1 MRILEMPA
9 AAATTTT
16 TDSILYRSGDLFLN
30 DAAKKFLYSY
40 IAGNDSSLVY
50 INYWSVIHFLSG
62 ILVFMGLRLLGIDNY
77 YLIGLVIH
85 TLWEFWQL
93 SIGMTKLNP
102 RGLIDIGM
110 DTGIFMGG
118 MGLAAHFLA
127 SAAAASATSAVAVFQ
142 GPAVRGEVVVLPS
155 ADGGCD
161 LQVKITD
168 MPAGEHGFHI
178 HTAGDLRGEGCKGAC
193 AHFHKG
199 APAKHGGAPGF
210 LGERH
215 TGDLGNIKL
224 AAGGKPFRH
233 TYHLPDVEPAEL
245 WGRSLIVHADPDDL
259 GAGGHE
265 DSAITG
271 HSGGRIACAIFG
283 RAKGCDAGAGAAAAA
298 AAAQPPAK
306 KRS

>member
-1 MRILEMPA
+1 MPA
-9 AAATTTT
+9 APAT

-40 IAGNDSSLVY
+40 IAGNDRSLVY
-50 INYWSVIHFLSG
+50 INYWSVIHFLAG
-62 ILVFMGLRLLGIDNY
+62 VLVYLGLRLLGIESY
-77 YLIGLVIH
+77 FLIGLVIH

-93 SIGMTKLNP
+93 SIGMTKVSA

-110 DTGIFMGG
+110 DTGFFMGG
-118 MGLAAHFLA
+118 MGIAAHFLA
-127 SAAAASATSAVAVFQ
+127 SASAAAATSAVAVFQ
-142 GPAVRGEVVVLPS
+142 GPAVKGEVVVLPS
-155 ADGGCD
+155 ATGGCD

-199 APAKHGGAPGF
+199 AATERHGGAPGF

-271 HSGGRIACAIFG
+271 HSGARIACAIFG
-283 RAKGCDAGAGAAAAA
+283 RVKGCDAAVAAVAAA
-298 AAAQPPAK
+298 PAK
-306 KRS
+306 KAK

>member
-1 MRILEMPA
+1 MPTA
-9 AAATTTT
+9 PVT
-16 TDSILYRSGDLFLN
+16 TDSLIYRSGDLFLN
-30 DAAKKFLYSY
+30 DAAKKFLSRY
-40 IAGNDSSLVY
+40 IAGNDRSLVY
-50 INYWSVIHFLSG
+50 INYWSVVHFLSG
-62 ILVFMGLRLLGIDNY
+62 VLVFVGLQLLGVANY
-77 YLIGLVIH
+77 FLIGFIIH
-85 TLWEFWQL
+85 TLWEFLQL
-93 SIGMTKLNP
+93 SIGMTQVNM

-110 DTGIFMGG
+110 DTGFFMVG
-118 MGLAAHFLA
+118 MGLMSWLLSA
-127 SAAAASATSAVAVFQ
+127 SAAATAAVAVFQ
-142 GPAVRGEVVVLPS
+142 GPAVRGEAVVLPS
-155 ADGGCD
+155 ATGGCD

-199 APAKHGGAPGF
+199 AATERHGGAPAAG
-210 LGERH
+210 GERH

-265 DSAITG
+265 DSATTG
-271 HSGGRIACAIFG
+271 HSGARIACAIFG
-283 RAKGCDAGAGAAAAA
+283 RVKGCDAAVAAVAVA
-298 AAAQPPAK
+298 PAK
-306 KRS
+306 KAK